1 MNNAMAIALVVALTL
16 LLFGIRFVIRALFN
30 KAGDA
35 ARNASVRRRQQVRP
49 PQQQRLA
56 DRYAA
61 STVPSNYERRG

>member
-1 MNNAMAIALVVALTL
+1 MNNAMAIALIVGLTL

-35 ARNASVRRRQQVRP
+35 AHNAYVRHQQQVQP
-49 PQQQRLA
+49 PRQQRLA

-61 STVPSNYERRG
+61 STAPANYERRG